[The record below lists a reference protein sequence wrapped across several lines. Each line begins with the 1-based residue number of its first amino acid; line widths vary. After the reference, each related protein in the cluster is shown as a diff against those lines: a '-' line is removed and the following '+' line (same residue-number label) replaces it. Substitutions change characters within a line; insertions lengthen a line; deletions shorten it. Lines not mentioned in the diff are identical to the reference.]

1 MQKKGMEIFTLKGV
15 STLLAITRMIELCL
29 KRCLLSFLRNNHDS
43 ICILEK
49 DCMYALIMKKE
60 YYHVKQQSND

>member
-1 MQKKGMEIFTLKGV
+1 MQKKGVEIFTLKGV

-29 KRCLLSFLRNNHDS
+29 KRFLLSFLRNNQDS

-60 YYHVKQQSND
+60 YYHVKQ